1 MDARTLSAMF
11 ATVAALAGCGGAEPD
26 ARPSAAGSAAARPA
40 ARPAAGEAPRVASFA
55 AAPRQPGFAI
65 ASVSSVPVP
74 ANDRE
79 EPQDLRGFTP
89 VLRDGDEPDEVN

>member
-1 MDARTLSAMF
+1 MDARRLSAVF
-11 ATVAALAGCGGAEPD
+11 ATVAALAGCGDAEPGT
-26 ARPSAAGSAAARPA
+26 RPSPAWPAA

-65 ASVSSVPVP
+65 AAVSSVPVP

-79 EPQDLRGFTP
+79 EPQDLSSFTP
-89 VLRDGDEPDEVN
+89 VLRDDDEPDEVN